1 MCPFELV
8 ATATDSPRYS
18 PGGSL
23 RKFGTEV
30 KGISGTFWALAFC
43 CASAGATPSMRAI
56 AETDAIQRVMKD
68 LPGPLVNLRY
78 RKRSYRQFTTGSRAP
93 QPIEGRSPDGAKR
106 NPGTAGVTIVGSP
119 RITLRS
125 IRATGLTRPARSG
138 WGRRAAVH

>member
-30 KGISGTFWALAFC
+30 KGISATFWALAFC
-43 CASAGATPSMRAI
+43 CASAGPTHSMRAI
-56 AETDAIQRVMKD
+56 AETDATQRFMKD

-78 RKRSYRQFTTGSRAP
+78 PRWWLQCTPRRQAP
-93 QPIEGRSPDGAKR
+93 QPAWGAQG
-106 NPGTAGVTIVGSP
+106 P
-119 RITLRS
+119 
-125 IRATGLTRPARSG
+125 
-138 WGRRAAVH
+138 

>member
-43 CASAGATPSMRAI
+43 CASAGPTHSIKATAQ
-56 AETDAIQRVMKD
+56 TDATQRVMRTSRE
-68 LPGPLVNLRY
+68 PLVKTCLIEGVRRPNLRQEAC
-78 RKRSYRQFTTGSRAP
+78 RLNLFMGV
-93 QPIEGRSPDGAKR
+93 ECSPDGAKR
-106 NPGTAGVTIVGSP
+106 NPGRRFSDRELSLIFRVSLLGCTPVAIGEG
-119 RITLRS
+119 
-125 IRATGLTRPARSG
+125 GPA
-138 WGRRAAVH
+138 